1 VILDAVLGSSLGLLA
16 SAFAATEFQALQFMP
31 AFILP
36 QVLLCGLL
44 IPRDQKAAG
53 LQAIADVLP
62 LSFAADALH
71 DVWIDGAD
79 LAGVAIAYAALTL
92 RRRTT

>member
-1 VILDAVLGSSLGLLA
+1 
-16 SAFAATEFQALQFMP
+16 MP

-44 IPRDQKAAG
+44 IPRDQMAAG

-62 LSFAADALH
+62 LSFAYDPLH
-71 DVWIDGAD
+71 DVSIDGAD
-79 LAGVAIAYAALTL
+79 LAGVATEVLVLVAMVLVAIALAALTL
-92 RRRTT
+92 RRRTA